1 LFVPFLN
8 FVLAAVL
15 LPCRKVHAYLNR
27 YAVVGGLPAADLSSA
42 IKLYQ
47 HAQQLWAASQVAAA
61 AAANDQPPQPDRT
74 AASQASNTAANVA
87 TEQLIVAQLA
97 FLNAAV
103 DLARRR
109 FTLFQQGPIWAACA
123 MGVAVLAL
131 QLAYC
136 W

>member
-1 LFVPFLN
+1 VSF
-8 FVLAAVL
+8 AAAL
-15 LPCRKVHAYLNR
+15 LPCRQVHAYLNR

-42 IKLYQ
+42 NKLYQ
-47 HAQQLWAASQVAAA
+47 HAQQLWAFSQVAASTA
-61 AAANDQPPQPDRT
+61 AAANSQTPQPHDVAASHASST
-74 AASQASNTAANVA
+74 AADAT
-87 TEQLIVAQLA
+87 TEQLIAAQLA

-109 FTLFQQGPIWAACA
+109 FTLFQQAPIWAACA

>member
-1 LFVPFLN
+1 
-8 FVLAAVL
+8 L
-15 LPCRKVHAYLNR
+15 LQRRQVHAYLNR

-42 IKLYQ
+42 NKLYE

-61 AAANDQPPQPDRT
+61 AAVDSQTSQPDRAAAGHASST
-74 AASQASNTAANVA
+74 ATEST
-87 TEQLIVAQLA
+87 TEQLVVAQLE

-123 MGVAVLAL
+123 MGVAVLGL

>member
-1 LFVPFLN
+1 
-8 FVLAAVL
+8 L
-15 LPCRKVHAYLNR
+15 LQCRQVHAYLNR

-42 IKLYQ
+42 NKRYQ
-47 HAQQLWAASQVAAA
+47 HTQQLWAASQVAAA
-61 AAANDQPPQPDRT
+61 AAAADSQTSQPDRPAAGHASST
-74 AASQASNTAANVA
+74 ATEAA
-87 TEQLIVAQLA
+87 TEQLVVAQLA